1 MTVAN
6 KMREIT
12 NKVLAEKEAKEM
24 ERINEL
30 YNTLLSRVEKA
41 ARDGLSSVIIKS
53 QGLDNDRIVNKFIA
67 DGFKVDTTK
76 MHDNYITW

>member
-12 NKVLAEKEAKEM
+12 NKVIAEKEAKEV
-24 ERINEL
+24 ERINDL
-30 YNTLLSRVEKA
+30 YICLLSKVEKSA
-41 ARDGLSSVIIKS
+41 SDGLSGVIIKN
-53 QGLDNDRIVNKFIA
+53 QGFDNDRIVNKFIA

-76 MHDNYITW
+76 LHDNYIIW